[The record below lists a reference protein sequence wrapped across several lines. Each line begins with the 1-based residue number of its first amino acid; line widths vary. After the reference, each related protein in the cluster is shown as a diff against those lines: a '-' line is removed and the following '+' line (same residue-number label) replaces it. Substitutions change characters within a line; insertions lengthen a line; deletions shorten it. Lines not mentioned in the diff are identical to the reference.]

1 VVMGVPVTVPGHS
14 ATRSGCAASR
24 TSTEDASAVCV
35 SGVRSYCFV
44 CFVLRVYSKVHH
56 GMAQDARSRSV
67 CAQIAN
73 RQRRVQCVASGSMKR
88 RLQLHLS
95 LRSPNFAQPLL
106 YVKLLQDHV
115 AHHDDADAA
124 DRRRPRNAA
133 LRRGLRQSQVAAMLW
148 RGRGGLLGARR
159 RRPTAALRRTSD
171 NPESPRC
178 SNRKSSNTGWSLAA
192 CTSHPEL
199 ESLPAEAG
207 GLAACSGHDDSDI
220 AGVCSWRVVLL
231 DENSVGG

>member
-1 VVMGVPVTVPGHS
+1 MRANTRDSGGSTCSAASEPGVISSHCSLSHTWLVGARGAPTHAGASSVVMGVPVTVPGHS

-159 RRPTAALRRTSD
+159 RRPTAALRRRLRQ
-171 NPESPRC
+171 P
-178 SNRKSSNTGWSLAA
+178 
-192 CTSHPEL
+192 
-199 ESLPAEAG
+199 
-207 GLAACSGHDDSDI
+207 
-220 AGVCSWRVVLL
+220 
-231 DENSVGG
+231 